1 MHLGWVD
8 QGDGPPRRAALPGT
22 DGGPGRS
29 PRGRLGEVYLALIKP
44 FRHAIVYPA
53 LLRQIERSWD
63 GRVRAAHARRAMRA
77 DG

>member
-8 QGDGPPRRAALPGT
+8 QGDGRPDGRRYQ
-22 DGGPGRS
+22 GRLAVLVK
-29 PRGRLGEVYLALIKP
+29 PRGRLGEVYMALIKP

-63 GRVRAAHARRAMRA
+63 GPARAAHASAAARRADR
-77 DG
+77 

>member
-8 QGDGPPRRAALPGT
+8 QGDGRPDGRRYE
-22 DGGPGRS
+22 GRMAVLVK

-53 LLRQIERSWD
+53 LLRQIQRSWD
-63 GRVRAAHARRAMRA
+63 DSARAAHVSAAARRADR
-77 DG
+77 